1 MYMTK
6 MMMEQEIISLLG
18 GRAAEEL
25 VIKDITTGA
34 SNDIERAT
42 SMARDMVTKYGMSEL
57 LGPIQFGGDN
67 DEVFIGRD
75 WGHARNIPGTMFLNS
90 IILSSP
96 LCFPLFLWAAPPH
109 LQCPEPRCG
118 NDKVPVFAS
127 PRLISWIEGTA
138 IGTVAPFLPEG
149 WETVGTTFDLA
160 HLAATPVGMKVRVV
174 TEVTEVKGKL
184 LTYSVKAYDE
194 VDKICEGTH
203 GRAIIELDKFLS
215 RVNKKGTK

>member
-1 MYMTK
+1 MEFKNIVPGMTFEK
-6 MMMEQEIISLLG
+6 EFIV
-18 GRAAEEL
+18 EEG
-25 VIKDITTGA
+25 DTA
-34 SNDIERAT
+34 SH
-42 SMARDMVTKYGMSEL
+42 
-57 LGPIQFGGDN
+57 F
-67 DEVFIGRD
+67 
-75 WGHARNIPGTMFLNS
+75 
-90 IILSSP
+90 
-96 LCFPLFLWAAPPH
+96 
-109 LQCPEPRCG
+109 G

-149 WETVGTTFDLA
+149 WETVGTTFDLT

-174 TEVTEVKGKL
+174 TEVTEVKGKM

-203 GRAIIELDKFLS
+203 GRAIIELGKFLS

>member
-1 MYMTK
+1 MEFKNIVPGMTFEK
-6 MMMEQEIISLLG
+6 EFIV
-18 GRAAEEL
+18 EEG
-25 VIKDITTGA
+25 DTA
-34 SNDIERAT
+34 SH
-42 SMARDMVTKYGMSEL
+42 
-57 LGPIQFGGDN
+57 F
-67 DEVFIGRD
+67 
-75 WGHARNIPGTMFLNS
+75 
-90 IILSSP
+90 
-96 LCFPLFLWAAPPH
+96 
-109 LQCPEPRCG
+109 G

-174 TEVTEVKGKL
+174 TEVTEVKGKM

-203 GRAIIELDKFLS
+203 GRAIIELDKFLKQKRHKIRSKANEGLECVPYCRPFSS
-215 RVNKKGTK
+215 REKGEALWQRKFWRRPIIKSRNILWRRNLNSCPIRLKRI